1 MDGGGEQARWRYLLT
16 SHVFDKV
23 RALDMTLAE
32 FEQLLGTGEM
42 IEETRLDAD
51 EIKELLLVL
60 EWKRPLHVVLV
71 VDGRR
76 GEQRVVTVYEP
87 DRDRW
92 SADLRTRRR

>member
-1 MDGGGEQARWRYLLT
+1 MDVGGERAQWRYLLT

-23 RALDMTLAE
+23 RVLDMTLAE
-32 FEQLLGTGEM
+32 FEQLLGAGEV
-42 IEETRLDAD
+42 IEETRLGTD
-51 EIKELLLVL
+51 EVKELLLVL
-60 EWKRPLHVVLV
+60 EWTRPLHVVLV
-71 VDGRR
+71 IDGCR